1 MTTKLMKLASAT
13 VLSAGLLAS
22 GAAFAQTQASATVDL
37 NVRAGPGPQYEVI
50 GVIPAGETA
59 TINGCLDGSA
69 WCTVTTADGE
79 GWAYSDYLAADMS
92 GETVVVTQSRQEL
105 GVPVTTFEDGS
116 GDEGALVGGAAGA
129 VAGALIAGPVGAV
142 IGGAAGVAAGGTTGT
157 VIDPPEAV
165 TTFVQTNAVEPVYLE
180 GEVVVGAQVPDTVQ
194 LTPVPDYEYQYVNV
208 NSQPVLVDPAS
219 RQIVYV
225 YR

>member
-1 MTTKLMKLASAT
+1 MTTRIMKFASAT
-13 VLSAGLLAS
+13 VLGAGLLAS

-37 NVRAGPGPQYEVI
+37 NVRSGPGPQYEVI
-50 GVIPAGETA
+50 GVIGAGEQT
-59 TINGCLDGSA
+59 TIEGCLDGSK
-69 WCTVTTADGE
+69 WCTVTTANGQ

-92 GETVVVTQSRQEL
+92 GQAVVVTESRQQL
-105 GVPVTTFEDGS
+105 GVPVTTYEDGS
-116 GDEGALVGGAAGA
+116 GDEGALAGGAAGA
-129 VAGALIAGPVGAV
+129 VAGALIGGPIGAV

-157 VIDPPEAV
+157 VIDPPETV
-165 TTFVQTNAVEPVYLE
+165 TTFVQSNAVEPVYLE
-180 GEVVVGAQVPDTVQ
+180 GEVVVGAQVPETVQ

-208 NSQPVLVDPAS
+208 NSQPVLVDPAN